1 MSFLQRIFIL
11 FACCKDLVYC
21 SFQHGKFGFDKTG
34 NGLDGFGCL
43 FGAESGFFHE
53 SVDEFLH
60 NTEYSA
66 AILPLTTESW
76 TESYTQMLEWILLCN
91 LEGTQFALT
100 EHLLCI
106 G

>member
-1 MSFLQRIFIL
+1 
-11 FACCKDLVYC
+11 
-21 SFQHGKFGFDKTG
+21 
-34 NGLDGFGCL
+34 LDGFGCL

-60 NTEYSA
+60 NNEYSA
-66 AILPLTTESW
+66 AILPITTESW
-76 TESYTQMLEWILLCN
+76 TESYTQMLEWILCY

-100 EHLLCI
+100 EHLLCR